1 MITII
6 LARFSLSSKER
17 GVGVVFHK
25 CLVGDVSLGP
35 GTLSQY
41 QNLVQLNFAILYY
54 TPNWS

>member
-35 GTLSQY
+35 
-41 QNLVQLNFAILYY
+41 
-54 TPNWS
+54 